1 MSRLSGSRLLL
12 KDKERRFQ
20 NRPWFSS
27 SGMILRVVLASSLAL
42 GLGFARAQEPTAAP
56 LSESPRSPEPSTSSI
71 SREVKEIYEK
81 SGKAVVKIRGTD
93 QHGELSGTGFF
104 IDPAG
109 TLYTAFSVGGDT
121 ENLTVEFDGKV
132 YPARVMMADLRSG
145 IAILKADIATPALP
159 IGKSDTMEV
168 ATPVMTI
175 GYPLDLPSTPSFG
188 MVAGFDRKFLGR
200 YFCTTHVRVN
210 LPTQRGEAGAPL
222 LNFKGEVIGILVA
235 QIESGSA
242 CYALPIDAAEKI
254 RNDFIRFGEARH
266 GWVGINVAA
275 AEKPIEG
282 STAQMTEIMK
292 DTPAFGSGVQP
303 GDILLQVGKTKVHQP
318 EDVIDASF
326 FITAGDSV
334 PITVLRGNDR
344 LIFEMKA
351 DCHPLSPCAP
361 KAATLNPNQS
371 MPLQMDA
378 TRRTP

>member
-1 MSRLSGSRLLL
+1 MTLRLV
-12 KDKERRFQ
+12 F
-20 NRPWFSS
+20 
-27 SGMILRVVLASSLAL
+27 ASSLAL
-42 GLGFARAQEPTAAP
+42 GVAFVRAQDATPAP
-56 LSESPRSPEPSTSSI
+56 VSESPRTQEPSTSSI

-93 QHGELSGTGFF
+93 QHGDLSGTGFF

-121 ENLTVEFDGKV
+121 ENLTVEFDGKT

-159 IGKSDTMEV
+159 IGKSETMEV

-254 RNDFIRFGEARH
+254 RNDFIRFGEPRH
-266 GWVGINVAA
+266 GWVGIYVAA
-275 AEKPIEG
+275 AEKPIDG

-326 FITAGDSV
+326 FITAGDTV
-334 PITVLRGNDR
+334 PITVMRGTEKMT
-344 LIFEMKA
+344 FEVQS
-351 DCHPLSPCAP
+351 DFHPQSLHHQLLASPGQNG
-361 KAATLNPNQS
+361 L
-371 MPLQMDA
+371 PLQIES
-378 TRRTP
+378 TQRTP